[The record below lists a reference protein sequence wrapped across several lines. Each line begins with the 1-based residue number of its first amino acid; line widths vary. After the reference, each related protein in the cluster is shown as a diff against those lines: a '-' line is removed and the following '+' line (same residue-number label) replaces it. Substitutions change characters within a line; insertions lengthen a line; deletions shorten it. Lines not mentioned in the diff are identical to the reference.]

1 MGIYVIKIQVTFFTC
16 TFFTNKTYK
25 LLVII
30 IIVLRIE
37 RHQIVEKMIKNLL
50 LPKNDLNLC

>member
-1 MGIYVIKIQVTFFTC
+1 MGIYVIKIHVTFFTC

-50 LPKNDLNLC
+50 LQKTI